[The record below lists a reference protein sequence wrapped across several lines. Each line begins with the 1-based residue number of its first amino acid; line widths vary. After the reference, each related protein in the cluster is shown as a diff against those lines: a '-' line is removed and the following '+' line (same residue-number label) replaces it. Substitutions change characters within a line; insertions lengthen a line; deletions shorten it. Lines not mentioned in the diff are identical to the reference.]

1 MIFIFTNNSI
11 IIIIQ
16 EGKMNMKIRTILI
29 VSIVVL
35 IFSTMI
41 YAEPEKYA
49 AIYSE
54 DNYRNEFVPGQVIVA
69 LKENNDI
76 SISDIDAFW
85 DVGVD
90 SIEELIRI
98 NQPNPGFLSNAVFG
112 QRLVLCKLTASGRQ
126 GVLRAIAKLKN
137 IPEVEY
143 AEPDYVV
150 KVCQTI
156 PNDPDFSKLYGMNKI
171 GAPQAWDKITFS
183 PSVLVGVIDTGID
196 YNHPD
201 LQDNI
206 WKNPGEIGG
215 NGIDDDHNGYV
226 DDVYG
231 WDFANNDREP
241 LDDNSHGTHVSGII
255 AGVGNNGIGVAGVT
269 WNTKLVALKFLK
281 DNGKGSVSNAV
292 KAIDYANKMEIPIIN
307 NSWGGSGFSQALHD
321 AVATAGLFIAAAG
334 NSGTDNESKP
344 IYPACYD
351 CDNLVT
357 VASTD
362 ANDKLSSF
370 SNYGRYS
377 VDIAAPGTKIWSCVP
392 GNSYGY
398 KSGTSMATPHV
409 SGAAALLK
417 AYNPTLTTLDLKTIL
432 LKSTDILSALSN
444 RMVTSGRLNIYNA
457 ILNVNL

>member
-1 MIFIFTNNSI
+1 
-11 IIIIQ
+11 
-16 EGKMNMKIRTILI
+16 MNMKIRTILI

-49 AIYSE
+49 AIYNE
-54 DNYRNEFVPGQVIVA
+54 ANYRNEFIPGQVIVA
-69 LKENNDI
+69 LKEDNDL
-76 SISDIDAFW
+76 SGRDIDAFW
-85 DVGVD
+85 DVGVE
-90 SIEELIRI
+90 SVEELLRI
-98 NQPNPGFLSNAVFG
+98 TRPSPELRSQPAPG
-112 QRLVLCKLTASGRQ
+112 QRLVLCKLTVSGKK
-126 GVLRAIAKLKN
+126 GVLRAIAELKN
-137 IPEVEY
+137 CPEVEY

-150 KVCQTI
+150 KISQTI
-156 PNDPDFSKLYGMNKI
+156 PNDLDFAKLYGLNKI
-171 GAPQAWDKITFS
+171 GAPQAWDKITSS

-201 LQDNI
+201 LQDNM
-206 WKNPGEIGG
+206 WKNPGEIQG
-215 NGIDDDHNGYV
+215 NGIDDDRNGYV

-292 KAIDYANKMEIPIIN
+292 KAIDYANKMGVSIIN

-344 IYPACYD
+344 VYPACYD
-351 CDNLVT
+351 CDNLIT

-362 ANDKLSSF
+362 ANDNLSSF

-377 VDIAAPGTKIWSCVP
+377 VDIAAPGTKIWSCLP
-392 GNSYGY
+392 ESSYGY
-398 KSGTSMATPHV
+398 KSGTSMATPYV

-417 AYNPTLTTLDLKTIL
+417 AYKPTLTTSDLKAIL
-432 LKSTDILSALSN
+432 LKSTDVLPTLSN
-444 RMVTSGRLNIYNA
+444 RVVTRGRLNIYNA
-457 ILNVNL
+457 ILSVNL